1 MIDFDKM
8 VDDHIARE
16 HKPKQIGRYY
26 PSEIGN
32 CLRKLWYSYKYPQKI
47 EPDLLKVFEAGNIIH
62 GFVVEV
68 LKSERNKEVQLVQSE
83 IPFRLEMEDYLIS
96 GRVDDL
102 VIVTADGKKMLIE
115 VKSTK
120 NLEAIEKP
128 QHNHVM
134 QLTFY
139 MTALEI
145 HSGVVLYVDKNNLKS
160 KVFEIPFEEIKS
172 AEIVDRFSFLHR
184 HLKNN
189 ELPVDEAKRVRDM
202 NWMCKFCEYRGKCD
216 KNEK

>member
-8 VDDHIARE
+8 VDDHISRE

-47 EPDLLKVFEAGNIIH
+47 EPDLLKIFEAGNIIH

-68 LKSERNKEVQLVQSE
+68 LKSEKNKEVQLLQSE
-83 IPFRLEMEDYLIS
+83 IPFKIEMEDYMIS

-102 VIVTADGKKMLIE
+102 VIVNSDGKKMLIE

-120 NLEAIEKP
+120 NIDSIGEP
-128 QHNHVM
+128 QHNHAM
-134 QLTFY
+134 QLMFY

-145 HSGVVLYVDKNNLKS
+145 HKGLVLYVDKNNLKS
-160 KVFEIPFEEIKS
+160 KIFQIPFDQIKS
-172 AEIVDRFSFLHR
+172 AEIVDRFSFLHK
-184 HLKNN
+184 HLKKD
-189 ELPVDEAKRVRDM
+189 ELPVDEAKKVSDM
-202 NWMCKFCEYRGKCD
+202 NWMCRYCEYRIKCD

>member
-1 MIDFDKM
+1 MINFDKM

-32 CLRKLWYSYKYPQKI
+32 CLRKLWYSYKYPQKM
-47 EPDLLKVFEAGNIIH
+47 EPDLLKIFEAGNIIH

-68 LKSERNKEVQLVQSE
+68 LKSEKNKEVQLLQSE
-83 IPFRLEMEDYLIS
+83 VPFKIEMEDYIIS

-102 VIVTADGKKMLIE
+102 VIVNSNGKKMLIE

-120 NLEAIEKP
+120 NLVSIDKP

-134 QLTFY
+134 QLLFY
-139 MTALEI
+139 MNALEI
-145 HSGVVLYVDKNNLKS
+145 HEGLVLYVDKNNLKS
-160 KVFEIPFEEIKS
+160 KIFEIPFDPIKS
-172 AEIVDRFSFLHR
+172 AEIVDRFSFLHK
-184 HLKNN
+184 HLKKN
-189 ELPVDEAKRVRDM
+189 ELPLDEAKKVSDM
-202 NWMCKFCEYRGKCD
+202 KWMCKYCEYKSKCD
-216 KNEK
+216 KDEE

>member
-1 MIDFDKM
+1 MIDFNKM

-68 LKSERNKEVQLVQSE
+68 LRSEKNKDVQLVQSE
-83 IPFRLEMEDYLIS
+83 IPFKLEMEDYLIS

-102 VIVTADGKKMLIE
+102 VIVMSNAKKMLIE

-120 NLEAIEKP
+120 NLDVIGKP
-128 QHNHVM
+128 QHSHVI
-134 QLTFY
+134 QLMFY
-139 MTALEI
+139 MTALGI
-145 HSGVVLYVDKNNLKS
+145 HDGLVLYVDKNNLKS
-160 KVFEIPFEEIKS
+160 KIFEIPFDEIKS
-172 AEIVDRFSFLHR
+172 AEIVDRFSFLHK
-184 HLKNN
+184 HLRKGT
-189 ELPVDEAKRVRDM
+189 LPTDEAKKISDM
-202 NWMCKFCEYRGKCD
+202 NWMCRYCEYEKKCD
-216 KNEK
+216 KNEE

>member
-47 EPDLLKVFEAGNIIH
+47 EPDLLKIFEAGNIIH

-68 LKSERNKEVQLVQSE
+68 LKSEKNKEVQLLQSE
-83 IPFRLEMEDYLIS
+83 IPFKIEMEDYMIS

-102 VIVTADGKKMLIE
+102 VIVSSNGKKMLIE

-120 NLEAIEKP
+120 NLDAIGKP

-134 QLTFY
+134 QLLFY

-145 HSGVVLYVDKNNLKS
+145 HEGLVLYVDKNNLKS
-160 KVFEIPFEEIKS
+160 KIFEVPFDQIKS
-172 AEIVDRFSFLHR
+172 AEIVDRFSFLHK
-184 HLKNN
+184 HLKKD
-189 ELPVDEAKRVRDM
+189 ELPVDEAKKVSDM
-202 NWMCKFCEYRGKCD
+202 NWMCRYCEYKNKCD